1 MKKIAILL
9 AAALF
14 FCALATA
21 EAVTAQGFALTLP
34 EGFAVVPAT
43 DMEGYREAAARDAC
57 AAYGGEVLLATR
69 EGAAISVVTA
79 ATAYADAHGA
89 AEALVAE
96 YANYVA
102 GFESV
107 EPQYFTAGGRE
118 FARVQVSMDGQVASQ
133 YLLVEGGTLYALTFV
148 GVADEEALS
157 VLEGFVPGTP
167 ATPTPPAPAQTGA
180 PAPIPGTPAPSPAA

>member
-1 MKKIAILL
+1 M
-9 AAALF
+9 
-14 FCALATA
+14 
-21 EAVTAQGFALTLP
+21 
-34 EGFAVVPAT
+34 
-43 DMEGYREAAARDAC
+43 R
-57 AAYGGEVLLATR
+57 TR
-69 EGAAISVVTA
+69 TGLQRR
-79 ATAYADAHGA
+79 
-89 AEALVAE
+89 LVAE

-157 VLEGFVPGTP
+157 VLEGFVPGH
-167 ATPTPPAPAQTGA
+167 AGDAHAPLPRHRRAHLR
-180 PAPIPGTPAPSPAA
+180 P